1 MVSTKIL
8 YMVQDEREL
17 PYLYN
22 MQDSAV
28 CIAGKEIRLMF
39 PGGMKVFVEKQA
51 MSPTQQAFNSI
62 APASQSNL
70 EEIVKQQGEQLAT
83 LSQKLNELIKK
94 EETLNDQSKTNG
106 TRNAF

>member
-51 MSPTQQAFNSI
+51 MNPTQQTFNSI
-62 APASQSNL
+62 RPQSNL
-70 EEIVKQQGEQLAT
+70 EEIVKQQGEQLAA
-83 LSQKLNELIKK
+83 LSQKLDNLVKK
-94 EETLNDQSKTNG
+94 EESSNDQSKTNG

>member
-39 PGGMKVFVEKQA
+39 PGGMKVFVEKPPA
-51 MSPTQQAFNSI
+51 PIQQNFNSVTQ
-62 APASQSNL
+62 APQPNL
-70 EEIVKQQGEQLAT
+70 AEIVKQQGEQILS
-83 LSQKLNELIKK
+83 LSQKIDEIIKK
-94 EETLNDQSKTNG
+94 EEALNEHKANG
-106 TRNAF
+106 ARNAF

>member
-28 CIAGKEIRLMF
+28 CIAGREIRLMF

-51 MSPTQQAFNSI
+51 TNPVQQTFNSI
-62 APASQSNL
+62 KPQSNL
-70 EEIVKQQGEQLAT
+70 EEIVKQQREQFAA
-83 LSQKLNELIKK
+83 LSQKLNDFIKK
-94 EETLNDQSKTNG
+94 EESSNDQSKTNG

>member
-22 MQDSAV
+22 MQDAAV

-39 PGGMKVFVEKQA
+39 PGGMKVFIEKQA
-51 MSPTQQAFNSI
+51 MNPAQQTFNSI
-62 APASQSNL
+62 RPQSNL
-70 EEIVKQQGEQLAT
+70 EEIVKQQGEQLAA
-83 LSQKLNELIKK
+83 LSQKLDNLVKK
-94 EETLNDQSKTNG
+94 EELSNDQSKTNG

>member
-28 CIAGKEIRLMF
+28 CIAGREIRLMF

-51 MSPTQQAFNSI
+51 TNPTQQIFNSI
-62 APASQSNL
+62 KPQSNL
-70 EEIVKQQGEQLAT
+70 EEIVKQQGEQLVA
-83 LSQKLNELIKK
+83 LSQKLNDFIKK
-94 EETLNDQSKTNG
+94 EESSNDQSKTNG